1 MLHPVILS
9 GGIGSR
15 LWPLSREH
23 YPKQLLA
30 LVGEQTMLQNT
41 VLRLENIPDLAP
53 PIIVCNEDHRF
64 LVAEQ
69 LRCINV
75 KPSAILL
82 EPIGRNTA
90 PAIAIAALAA
100 LEKDPNA
107 VLLVL
112 PADHLIQHVD
122 EFQLTVKKALPAV
135 EQNLLIT
142 FGIVPT
148 KPETGYGYIKSGEL
162 IKETSVYRV
171 SQFVEKPNQETAIHY
186 IETGQYFWNSGMF
199 LFKAQCYLD
208 ELKNAEPKIFEIC
221 QRSFDKLSLDLNSDF
236 VRVDEEIF
244 KHCPSKSID
253 FAVMEKT
260 VHAAMIPLNAGWSD
274 IGAWS
279 ALWEVSNQDNNGN
292 ILQGDIFVQQVN
304 NCYLRSENRLL
315 AAIGIENIIAVE
327 TADAVLIA
335 HKDRAQDVKNVVDYL
350 KRTGRS
356 EANLHRK
363 VFRPWGSYETIDNDP
378 RFQVKRI
385 MVNVGASLSLQMHY
399 HRSEHWVVVKGT
411 AKITRGDEQVLL
423 SENQSTYIPLGIKH
437 RLENPGKIPLEII
450 EIQSGSYL
458 GEDDIVRF
466 EDHYGRN

>member
-30 LVGEQTMLQNT
+30 LVGEQTMLQST
-41 VLRLENIPDLAP
+41 ITRLENIPNLAP

-69 LRCINV
+69 LRCIDI

-82 EPIGRNTA
+82 EPVGRNTA

-100 LEKDPNA
+100 LDNDPDA
-107 VLLVL
+107 VLLAL
-112 PADHLIQHVD
+112 PADHLIQKVD
-122 EFQLTVKKALPAV
+122 IFQEVIKQAFSISNQ
-135 EQNLLIT
+135 ELLIT

-148 KPETGYGYIKSGEL
+148 KPETGYGYIKKGEQ
-162 IKETSVYRV
+162 INQHIHKVA
-171 SQFVEKPNQETAIHY
+171 QFVEKPNLETAIKY
-186 IETGQYFWNSGMF
+186 LETKDYFWNSGIF
-199 LFKAQCYLD
+199 LFKAQTYLN
-208 ELKNAEPKIFEIC
+208 ELKQFEPQIFEIC
-221 QRSFDKLSLDLNSDF
+221 TRAFDKLALDLNSDF
-236 VRVDEEIF
+236 VRVDEELF
-244 KHCPSKSID
+244 KQCISKSID

-260 VHAAMIPLNAGWSD
+260 TKAAIIPLDAGWSD
-274 IGAWS
+274 IGAWT
-279 ALWEVSNQDNNGN
+279 ALWEVSKQDNNGN
-292 ILQGDIFVQQVN
+292 ILQGDIFTENVS
-304 NCYLRSENRLL
+304 NCYLRSEYRLL
-315 AAIGIENIIAVE
+315 ATLGVENLIVVE
-327 TADAVLIA
+327 TADAVLVA
-335 HKDRAQDVKNVVDYL
+335 HKDYAQHVKNVVDHL
-350 KRTGRS
+350 KRTKRR

-363 VFRPWGSYETIDNDP
+363 VIRPWGSYESIDNEP

-385 MVNVGASLSLQMHY
+385 TVNVGASLSLQMHH
-399 HRSEHWVVVKGT
+399 HRSEHWIIVKGT
-411 AKITRGDEQVLL
+411 AKIIKGDEEFLL
-423 SENQSTYIPLGIKH
+423 TENQSTYIPLGVKH

-466 EDHYGRN
+466 EDYYGRY

>member
-30 LVGEQTMLQNT
+30 LVGEQTMLQST
-41 VLRLENIPDLAP
+41 ITRLENIPNLAP

-69 LRCINV
+69 LRCIDI

-82 EPIGRNTA
+82 EPVGRNTA

-100 LEKDPNA
+100 LDNDPDA
-107 VLLVL
+107 VLLAL
-112 PADHLIQHVD
+112 PADHLIQKVD
-122 EFQLTVKKALPAV
+122 IFQEVIKQAFSISNQ
-135 EQNLLIT
+135 ELLIT

-148 KPETGYGYIKSGEL
+148 KPETGYGYIKKGEQ
-162 IKETSVYRV
+162 INQHIHKVA
-171 SQFVEKPNQETAIHY
+171 QFVEKPNLETAIKY
-186 IETGQYFWNSGMF
+186 LETKDYFWNSGIF
-199 LFKAQCYLD
+199 LFKAQTYLN
-208 ELKNAEPKIFEIC
+208 ELKQFEPQIFEIC
-221 QRSFDKLSLDLNSDF
+221 TRAFDKLALDLNSDF
-236 VRVDEEIF
+236 VRVDEELF
-244 KHCPSKSID
+244 KQCISKSID

-260 VHAAMIPLNAGWSD
+260 TKAAIIPLDAGWSD
-274 IGAWS
+274 IGAWT
-279 ALWEVSNQDNNGN
+279 ALWEVSKQDNNGN
-292 ILQGDIFVQQVN
+292 ILQGDIFTENVN
-304 NCYLRSENRLL
+304 NCYLRSEYRLL
-315 AAIGIENIIAVE
+315 ATLGVENLIVVE
-327 TADAVLIA
+327 TADAVLVA
-335 HKDRAQDVKNVVDYL
+335 HKDYAQHVKNVVDHL
-350 KRTGRS
+350 KRTKRR

-363 VFRPWGSYETIDNDP
+363 VIRPWGSYESIDNEP

-385 MVNVGASLSLQMHY
+385 TVNVGASLSLQMHH
-399 HRSEHWVVVKGT
+399 HRSEHWIIVKGT
-411 AKITRGDEQVLL
+411 AKIIKGDEEFLL
-423 SENQSTYIPLGIKH
+423 TENQSTYIPLGVKH

-466 EDHYGRN
+466 EDYYGRY

>member
-30 LVGEQTMLQNT
+30 LVGEQTMLQST
-41 VLRLENIPDLAP
+41 ITRLENIPNLAP

-69 LRCINV
+69 LRCIDI

-82 EPIGRNTA
+82 EPVGRNTA

-100 LEKDPNA
+100 LDNDPDA
-107 VLLVL
+107 VLLAL
-112 PADHLIQHVD
+112 PADHLIQKVD
-122 EFQLTVKKALPAV
+122 IFQEVIKQAFSISNQ
-135 EQNLLIT
+135 ELLIT

-148 KPETGYGYIKSGEL
+148 KPETGYGYIKKGEK
-162 IKETSVYRV
+162 INQHIHKVA
-171 SQFVEKPNQETAIHY
+171 QFVEKPNLETAIKY
-186 IETGQYFWNSGMF
+186 LETKDYFWNSGIF
-199 LFKAQCYLD
+199 LFKAQTYLN
-208 ELKNAEPKIFEIC
+208 ELKQFEPQIFEIC
-221 QRSFDKLSLDLNSDF
+221 TRAFDKLALDLNSDF
-236 VRVDEEIF
+236 VRVDEELF
-244 KHCPSKSID
+244 KQCISKSID

-260 VHAAMIPLNAGWSD
+260 TKAAIIPLDAGWSD
-274 IGAWS
+274 IGAWT
-279 ALWEVSNQDNNGN
+279 ALWEVSKQDNNGN
-292 ILQGDIFVQQVN
+292 ILQGDIFVENVN
-304 NCYLRSENRLL
+304 NCYLRSEYRLL
-315 AAIGIENIIAVE
+315 ATLGVENLIVVE
-327 TADAVLIA
+327 TADAVLVA
-335 HKDRAQDVKNVVDYL
+335 HKDYAQHVKNVVDHL
-350 KRTGRS
+350 KRTKRR

-363 VFRPWGSYETIDNDP
+363 VIRPWGSYESIDNEP

-385 MVNVGASLSLQMHY
+385 TVNVGASLSLQMHH
-399 HRSEHWVVVKGT
+399 HRSEHWIIVKGT
-411 AKITRGDEQVLL
+411 AKIIKGDEEFLL
-423 SENQSTYIPLGIKH
+423 TENQSTYIPLGVKH

-466 EDHYGRN
+466 EDYYGRY

>member
-30 LVGEQTMLQNT
+30 LVGEQTMLQST
-41 VLRLENIPDLAP
+41 ITRLENIPNLAP

-69 LRCINV
+69 LRCIDI

-82 EPIGRNTA
+82 EPVGRNTA

-100 LEKDPNA
+100 LDNDPDA
-107 VLLVL
+107 VLLAL
-112 PADHLIQHVD
+112 PADHLIQKVD
-122 EFQLTVKKALPAV
+122 IFQEVIKQAFSISNQ
-135 EQNLLIT
+135 ELLIT

-148 KPETGYGYIKSGEL
+148 KPETGYGYIKKGEQ
-162 IKETSVYRV
+162 INQQIHKVA
-171 SQFVEKPNQETAIHY
+171 QFVEKPNLETAIKY
-186 IETGQYFWNSGMF
+186 LETKDYFWNSGIF
-199 LFKAQCYLD
+199 LFKAQTYLN
-208 ELKNAEPKIFEIC
+208 ELKQFEPQIFEIC
-221 QRSFDKLSLDLNSDF
+221 TRAFDKLALDLNSDF
-236 VRVDEEIF
+236 VRVDEELF
-244 KHCPSKSID
+244 KQCISKSID

-260 VHAAMIPLNAGWSD
+260 TKAAIIPLDAGWSD
-274 IGAWS
+274 IGAWT
-279 ALWEVSNQDNNGN
+279 ALWEVSKQDNNGN
-292 ILQGDIFVQQVN
+292 ILQGDIFTENVN
-304 NCYLRSENRLL
+304 NCYLRSEYRLL
-315 AAIGIENIIAVE
+315 ATLGVENLIVVE
-327 TADAVLIA
+327 TADAVLVA
-335 HKDRAQDVKNVVDYL
+335 HKDYAQHVKNVVDHL
-350 KRTGRS
+350 KRTKRR

-363 VFRPWGSYETIDNDP
+363 VIRPWGSYESIDNEP

-385 MVNVGASLSLQMHY
+385 TVNVGASLSLQMHH
-399 HRSEHWVVVKGT
+399 HRSEHWIIVKGT
-411 AKITRGDEQVLL
+411 AKIIKGDEEFLL
-423 SENQSTYIPLGIKH
+423 TENQSTYIPLGVKH

-466 EDHYGRN
+466 EDYYGRY

>member
-41 VLRLENIPDLAP
+41 VTRLENIPHLAP

-69 LRCINV
+69 LRCINI

-82 EPIGRNTA
+82 EPVGRNTA
-90 PAIAIAALAA
+90 PAIAIAALSA
-100 LEKDPNA
+100 LEKDPEA

-112 PADHLIQHVD
+112 PADHLIQNVD
-122 EFQLTVKKALPAV
+122 VFQITVGKALSAA
-135 EQNLLIT
+135 EQNLLVT

-148 KPETGYGYIKSGEL
+148 KPETGYGYIKAGEK
-162 IKETSVYRV
+162 IGETSTYKVA
-171 SQFVEKPNQETAIHY
+171 QFVEKPNIETATQY
-186 IETGQYFWNSGMF
+186 IETGDYFWNSGMF
-199 LFKAQCYLD
+199 LFKAQRYLD
-208 ELKNAEPKIFEIC
+208 ELNNFEPKIFEVC
-221 QRSFDKLSLDLNSDF
+221 KRAFDKLSLDLNSDF
-236 VRVDEEIF
+236 VRVDEELFTSCI
-244 KHCPSKSID
+244 SKSID
-253 FAVMEKT
+253 LAVMEKT
-260 VHAAMIPLNAGWSD
+260 ANAAIMPLEAGWSD

-279 ALWEVSNQDNNGN
+279 ALWEVSKQDNNGN
-292 ILQGDIFVQQVN
+292 ILQGDIFTEQVR

-315 AAIGIENIIAVE
+315 AAIGIENLIVVE

-335 HKDRAQDVKNVVDYL
+335 HKDQAQNVKNVVEFL
-350 KRTGRS
+350 KKTGRS

-363 VFRPWGSYETIDNDP
+363 VFRPWGSYETIDNEP
-378 RFQVKRI
+378 RFQVKKI
-385 MVNVGASLSLQMHY
+385 MVNVGASLSLQMHH
-399 HRSEHWVVVKGT
+399 HRSEHWVIVKGT
-411 AKITRGDEQVLL
+411 AKITRGDEQLL
-423 SENQSTYIPLGIKH
+423 LTENQSTYIPLGIKH

-450 EIQSGSYL
+450 EIQAGSYL
-458 GEDDIVRF
+458 GEDDIIRF
-466 EDHYGRN
+466 EDHYGRY